1 MRKLILFVT
10 LLFSVYGFMNAQQ
23 ARTVSGKVTDENGE
37 ALIGAGVLLQD
48 GKRGTVTDIDGK
60 YILELKADDN
70 ILTVSFIG
78 YAQQEIVIGDRKVV
92 DVQLKLDMSNKL
104 NETVVIGYGTTKK
117 QDLTGS
123 VASVKMADIEHLPVT
138 SVDQAL
144 QGRIAGV
151 DIVGTGGAPGS
162 ASSINIRGARSITAS
177 NEPLIVVDGV
187 MDAIT
192 DMSEI
197 NPADIESVSVLKDA
211 SSTAIYGSKGANGVI
226 LITTRK
232 GTTAKPSVK
241 LKMELGVSQIARTL
255 DVMNTE
261 EFIRYRNSSSQI
273 DNIQINE
280 AGEFITNPKWM
291 PGYDAADYASNT
303 DWIDA
308 ISRTA
313 IYQNYYLS
321 VSGKAKGSN
330 YFGALA
336 YTKDDGIIKGSGM
349 ERYSGRLNVV
359 KEFAKWI
366 HVALNLNFSYNKN
379 DLNKAKFGGTNISNG
394 AMYLAP
400 MIGLL
405 DRNNPIYEN
414 GALINTPYA
423 SIQYEDYYQTKMYHN
438 YSSVIRLIPFSKLH
452 IRTQNTLSLATTD
465 TYHYWPSYMPKKSV
479 SEGADAS
486 RSNNEWQRLSSETT
500 ATYKDS
506 WKRTHWLEVMAGFS
520 ANSVNSRSQAITA
533 KSMLNDDA
541 KWDNFAAIGSKENYS
556 ISSSVTKL
564 VKMSAFARLNYN
576 YKSKY
581 YLTATARADG
591 SSNFAAN
598 RKWGFFPSAALK
610 WNIRQEDF
618 LKYVRWLSQLELRV
632 SYGRTGNDD
641 IQAYRSLQAYTSG
654 FSYVF
659 DGVNGPVYT
668 PSRLANPNLT
678 WETTDQLN
686 VALETAMFSN
696 RLSIQLE
703 GYMSKTKDLLL
714 NVRTMNSTG
723 YSSRLSNLGK
733 TSNMGVELSIESKNI
748 ERSKFGWTTNFT
760 ISHNSQSVDDIGNN
774 NYVAT
779 VTSAGNI
786 KYMMYGYKTGYP
798 LNALWGFEYGGTVK
812 SVEEFE
818 ANKET
823 RQYVYRDSYSSGI
836 AALGHSRYVDQNN
849 DGVLDNND
857 LVYLGN
863 ADPIISGGLQNNF
876 YFGKLKLSV
885 FFTYSYGGKM
895 YNYSELYMAGGK
907 YSNQYRYML
916 DSWHPTRNPNSDIP
930 RAGDTANVM
939 LPSSFQVHDSS
950 FIRLQDL
957 TLQYTFDLTKSKIF
971 KNLTLGLSG
980 KNLYLWTKY
989 NGFDPDV
996 RADEDGLTLRRVD
1009 MNAYPTA
1016 RKVVLSVNMNF

>member
-10 LLFSVYGFMNAQQ
+10 LLFSVYGLMNAQQ

-60 YILELKADDN
+60 YVLELKADDN

-78 YAQQEIVIGDRKVV
+78 YAQQEIVIGDRTVV

-104 NETVVIGYGTTKK
+104 NETVVIGYGTTRK

-465 TYHYWPSYMPKKSV
+465 TYHHWPSYMPKKSV

-916 DSWHPTRNPNSDIP
+916 DSWHPTRNPDSDIP

>member
-1 MRKLILFVT
+1 MK
-10 LLFSVYGFMNAQQ
+10 
-23 ARTVSGKVTDENGE
+23 VS
-37 ALIGAGVLLQD
+37 
-48 GKRGTVTDIDGK
+48 
-60 YILELKADDN
+60 YM
-70 ILTVSFIG
+70 G
-78 YAQQEIVIGDRKVV
+78 YTTQEIVIGDRKVI
-92 DVQLKLDMSNKL
+92 DVTLKPDMSNRL

-151 DIVGTGGAPGS
+151 DIVGAGGAPGS

-187 MDAIT
+187 MDAVT

-197 NPADIESVSVLKDA
+197 NPADIESISVLKDA
-211 SSTAIYGSKGANGVI
+211 SSTAIYGAKGANGVI
-226 LITTRK
+226 MITTKK
-232 GTTAKPSVK
+232 GTTARPSVR
-241 LKMELGVSQIARTL
+241 LKMEVGVSQIARTL

-261 EFIRYRNSSSQI
+261 EFIRYRNSSAQI
-273 DNIQINE
+273 DNLQLDAEGN
-280 AGEFITNPKWM
+280 AITRPSWL

-303 DWIDA
+303 DWVDA
-308 ISRTA
+308 ISRTSV
-313 IYQNYYLS
+313 YQNYYLS
-321 VSGKAKGSN
+321 VSGKTKGSN

-336 YTKDDGIIKGSGM
+336 YTDDQGIIKGSGM
-349 ERYSGRLNVV
+349 QRINGRVNLT

-366 HVALNLNFSYNKN
+366 HFALNANFAYTKK

-400 MIGLL
+400 TIGLL

-423 SIQYEDYYQTKMYHN
+423 SIEYEDYYSTRLYHN
-438 YSSVIRLIPFSKLH
+438 YTGIIRLIPHKKLH
-452 IRTQNTLSLATTD
+452 IRSQNSAAFATTD
-465 TYHYWPSYMPKKSV
+465 TFHYWPSYMPKKSA
-479 SEGADAS
+479 SEGADAY
-486 RSNNEWQRLSSETT
+486 RHNNEWTRLTSETT
-500 ATYKDS
+500 ATYKDTFG
-506 WKRTHWLEVMAGFS
+506 KRHFFESMVGFS
-520 ANSVNSRSQAITA
+520 AISTKSLSQAITA
-533 KSMLNDDA
+533 KSMLSDDA
-541 KWDNFAAIGSKENYS
+541 RWNNFAAIGSKENYTVA
-556 ISSSVTKL
+556 SSLTRMT
-564 VKMSAFARLNYN
+564 KMSVFARINYN
-576 YKSKY
+576 YASKY
-581 YLTATARADG
+581 YITATVRGDG

-598 RKWGFFPSAALK
+598 RKWGIFPSAALK

-641 IQAYRSLQAYTSG
+641 IPAYRSLQAYSSG

-659 DGVNGPVYT
+659 DGLNGPVFT
-668 PSRLANPNLT
+668 PSRLANPDLT

-686 VALETAMFSN
+686 LALETAMFSN
-696 RLSIQLE
+696 RLNITLE
-703 GYMSKTKDLLL
+703 GYMSRTKDLLL

-723 YSSRLSNLGK
+723 FSSRLSNLGL
-733 TSNMGVELSIESKNI
+733 TSNLGAELTIESRNI
-748 ERSKFGWTTNFT
+748 ERSKFGWTTIFS
-760 ISHNSQSVDDIGNN
+760 ISHNTQRVEDIGNN

-786 KYMMYGYKTGYP
+786 KYMMYGYKKDYP

-812 SVEEFE
+812 TVEEFE
-818 ANKET
+818 QNKET
-823 RQYVYRDSYSSGI
+823 KQYVYRDAYSS
-836 AALGHSRYVDQNN
+836 AVASLGHSRYVDQNH

-863 ADPIISGGLQNNF
+863 ADPVISGGLQNNF

-916 DSWHPTRNPNSDIP
+916 DSWHPTRNPQSDIP

-939 LPSSFQVHDSS
+939 LPSSFQVHDAS

-957 TLQYTFDLTKSKIF
+957 TLQYTFDLRKTKIF
-971 KNLTLGLSG
+971 KNLSLGLSG
-980 KNLYLWTKY
+980 KNLYLWTRY

-996 RADEDGLTLRRVD
+996 RADEDGITLRRVD

>member
-10 LLFSVYGFMNAQQ
+10 LLLSVSSLLNAQQ
-23 ARTVSGKVTDENGE
+23 ARTISGKVTDENGE
-37 ALIGAGVLLQD
+37 PLIGAGILLQD
-48 GKRGTVTDIDGK
+48 GKRGVVTDIDGK
-60 YILELKADDN
+60 YILALKAEDA
-70 ILTVSFIG
+70 IMTVSFMG

-92 DVQLKLDMSNKL
+92 DVQLQPDMSNRL

-123 VASVKMADIEHLPVT
+123 VTSVKMSDIEHLPVT

-151 DIVGTGGAPGS
+151 DIVGAGGAPGS

-211 SSTAIYGSKGANGVI
+211 SSTAIYGAKGANGVI
-226 LITTRK
+226 LITTKK

-241 LKMELGVSQIARTL
+241 LKMEMGVSQIARTL

-261 EFIRYRNSSSQI
+261 EFIRYRNSSSQL
-273 DNIQINE
+273 DNLQLVD
-280 AGEFITNPKWM
+280 GEVITKPTWT
-291 PGYDAADYASNT
+291 PSYDAADYQSNT
-303 DWIDA
+303 NWIDA

-313 IYQNYYLS
+313 VYQNYYLS
-321 VSGKAKGSN
+321 VSGKSKGSN
-330 YFGALA
+330 YFAALA
-336 YTKDDGIIKGSGM
+336 YTNDQGIIKGSGM
-349 ERYSGRLNVV
+349 ERYSGRVNLV

-366 HVALNLNFSYNKN
+366 HVAFNANCTYTKT
-379 DLNKAKFGGTNISNG
+379 DHNKAKFSGTNISNG
-394 AMYLAP
+394 AIYLAP
-400 MIGLL
+400 VIGLL

-423 SIQYEDYYQTKMYHN
+423 SIEYEDYYSTKMYHN
-438 YSSVIRLIPFSKLH
+438 YSGIIRLIPHKKFQ
-452 IRTQNTLSLATTD
+452 IRSQNSIALATTD
-465 TYHYWPSYMPKKSV
+465 TFHYWPSYMPKKSS
-479 SEGADAS
+479 SEGSDAS
-486 RSNNEWQRLSSETT
+486 RYNNEWTRLTSETT

-506 WKRTHWLEVMAGFS
+506 WNRKHWLEAMAGFS
-520 ANSVNSRSQAITA
+520 AISVNSLSQNITA
-533 KSMLNDDA
+533 KSMLNDNA
-541 KWDNFAAIGSKENYS
+541 KWYNFAAIGSKENYS
-556 ISSSVTKL
+556 ISSSLTKMA
-564 VKMSAFARLNYN
+564 KMSGFARINYN
-576 YKSKY
+576 YASKY
-581 YLTATARADG
+581 YLTATLRADG

-598 RKWGFFPSAALK
+598 SKWGFFPSAAVK

-618 LKYVRWLSQLELRV
+618 LKYVRWLSQLELRL

-641 IQAYRSLQAYTSG
+641 IPAYRSLQAYSTG

-659 DGVNGPVYT
+659 DGLNGPIYS
-668 PSRLANPNLT
+668 PSRLANPDLT
-678 WETTDQLN
+678 WETTDQVN
-686 VALETAMFSN
+686 IALETAMFSN
-696 RLSIQLE
+696 RLNITLE

-714 NVRTMNSTG
+714 NVKTMNTTG

-733 TSNMGVELSIESKNI
+733 TSNFGAELSIESRNI

-760 ISHNSQSVDDIGNN
+760 ISHNTQTVDDIGNN
-774 NYVAT
+774 NYVST

-786 KYMMYGYKTGYP
+786 KYMMHGYKSGYP

-812 SVEEFE
+812 TIQEFE
-818 ANKET
+818 DNLVSKK
-823 RQYVYRDSYSSGI
+823 YVYRDNYSS
-836 AALGHSRYVDQNN
+836 AVSSLGHSRYVDQNN

-895 YNYSELYMAGGK
+895 YNYSELYMGGGR

-957 TLQYTFDLTKSKIF
+957 TLQYTFDLSKTKIF

-996 RADEDGLTLRRVD
+996 RAEEDGITLRRVD
-1009 MNAYPTA
+1009 MNSYPTS
-1016 RKVVLSVNMNF
+1016 RKVVFSVGMNF

>member
-10 LLFSVYGFMNAQQ
+10 LLFSVYGLMNAQQ

-60 YILELKADDN
+60 YVLELKADDN

-226 LITTRK
+226 LITTRR

-241 LKMELGVSQIARTL
+241 FKMELGVSQIARTL

-280 AGEFITNPKWM
+280 AGEFITNPKWT

-423 SIQYEDYYQTKMYHN
+423 SIQYEDYYLTKMYHN

-506 WKRTHWLEVMAGFS
+506 WKRTHWLEVMAGFA

-541 KWDNFAAIGSKENYS
+541 KWDNLAAIGSKENYS
-556 ISSSVTKL
+556 ISSSFTKL

-618 LKYVRWLSQLELRV
+618 LKYERWLSQLELRV

-696 RLSIQLE
+696 RISIQLE

-812 SVEEFE
+812 RVEEFE

-1016 RKVVLSVNMNF
+1016 RKVELSVNMNF